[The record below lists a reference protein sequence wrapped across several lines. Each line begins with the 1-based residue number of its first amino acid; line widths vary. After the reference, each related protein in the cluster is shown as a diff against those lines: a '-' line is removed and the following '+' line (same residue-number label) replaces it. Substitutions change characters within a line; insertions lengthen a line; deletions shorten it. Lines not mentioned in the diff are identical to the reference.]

1 MIYTCKNCGGNAL
14 YDPERKGMYCPFC
27 DSEHSEEQ
35 IPQSGDML
43 ICPQCGGELPAKEYT
58 AALQCPYCDNYIIL
72 DQRIEGEYTPQLLIP
87 FQYSQNM
94 VKALMRSQFKRKIFA
109 PTDFLSEVRLKTMEG
124 EYVPF
129 WLYDFD
135 ARCEYRGEGIKTRVW
150 VTGDTEHT
158 EKSYYDIYRN
168 MEIPYRKIPADASL
182 KMPDD
187 IMDLM
192 EPYDYGQLKDFRPE
206 YLSGF
211 WGERYNMGCE
221 EKQPY
226 ARAKM
231 EKSATVLLHQT
242 IESYSGVRDIT
253 EDIFV
258 TDEKSRYALL
268 PVWVYRY
275 EYKGKTFPFTINGQT
290 GKIVGKVPVSPQK
303 VWAYGAT
310 LWAVLSAILWIGYGL
325 LRMLS

>member
-1 MIYTCKNCGGNAL
+1 MIYKCKNCGGNTV
-14 YDPERKGMYCPFC
+14 YDPQRKSMYCPFC
-27 DSEHSEEQ
+27 DSTHSGEQ
-35 IPQSGDML
+35 KVTSGDML
-43 ICPQCGGELPAKEYT
+43 ICPECGGELPVKPFT

-72 DQRIEGEYTPQLLIP
+72 DQRIEGEFTPNLLIP
-87 FQYSQNM
+87 FRYSRDM
-94 VKALMRSQFKRKIFA
+94 IKVRMREEFKRKIFA
-109 PTDFLSEVRLKTMEG
+109 PTDFLSEVKLAAMEG

-135 ARCEYRGEGIKTRVW
+135 TRCEYRGEGVKTRVW
-150 VTGDTEHT
+150 VMGDTEYT

-192 EPYDYGQLKDFRPE
+192 EPYDYGQLESFSPE

-211 WGERYNMGCE
+211 WGERYNMAAP
-221 EKQPY
+221 EKLPY
-226 ARAKM
+226 ARSKM

-242 IESYSGVRDIT
+242 IQGYSGLRDMT
-253 EDIFV
+253 EDILV
-258 TDEKSRYALL
+258 TTEQSRYALL
-268 PVWVYRY
+268 PVWIYRY
-275 EYKGKTFPFTINGQT
+275 EYKGKQYPFTINGQT
-290 GKIVGKVPVSPQK
+290 GKIVGKVPISPQK

-310 LWAVLSAILWIGYGL
+310 LWAVLSAILWAGFGL
-325 LRMLS
+325 LSLL